1 MQAHAATQASCT
13 SAVSGGGKAQGC
25 AWAEA
30 DAYAVSVAYAE
41 AHASATAE
49 AFASWC
55 VCENAEAWAFG
66 SADLMLALIAE
77 AHAEAKSIACA
88 SGALPLPPG
97 CAAASCRPMQPPAVF
112 LTHTLRVKHTCGH
125 WTHCTC
131 SVPTHPA
138 LPVLVQIG
146 GCMRSTSTVC
156 LSMHEG
162 FGEPGVDC
170 RTTSH
175 GRHARLLPSDLALAA
190 FAGHLSAFQ
199 RDGSGGSRRRD
210 ACRQ

>member
-97 CAAASCRPMQPPAVF
+97 CAAASCRPMPAVF